1 MLYAGCAEAE
11 MLELEPLLP
20 GRHACTQGRRCRS
33 VPAVYPVT
41 AAVIARASAR
51 SRSTAHVRRWR
62 PALAGHPAERR
73 PPGRRKPLPRGG
85 EGKGFLRDIRLPARA
100 AYIAIMSQLTRTCQS
115 QVDAAPD
122 PGRVAVGPG
131 PGGLCQAARLT
142 VTVKPLADP
151 EKVRLIR
158 RSVCP
163 CCGVWVAVS
172 ACTNRCSARPQR
184 GAGAS
189 PSPLV
194 VSTWTCSCRSH
205 FRRGVLRRDLR

>member
-1 MLYAGCAEAE
+1 MSTFDLGAAYTPVVRAPSLAVCCASWPQAMLYGGCAEAE
-11 MLELEPLLP
+11 MLELELLLP

-85 EGKGFLRDIRLPARA
+85 EGKGLLRGIRLPARA

-115 QVDAAPD
+115 QVDARHRTRAGWRSGLARAVYVRR
-122 PGRVAVGPG
+122 PG
-131 PGGLCQAARLT
+131 
-142 VTVKPLADP
+142 
-151 EKVRLIR
+151 
-158 RSVCP
+158 
-163 CCGVWVAVS
+163 
-172 ACTNRCSARPQR
+172 
-184 GAGAS
+184 
-189 PSPLV
+189 
-194 VSTWTCSCRSH
+194 
-205 FRRGVLRRDLR
+205 

>member
-1 MLYAGCAEAE
+1 

-20 GRHACTQGRRCRS
+20 GRHACTPGRRCRS

-51 SRSTAHVRRWR
+51 FKSTAHVRRWR

-73 PPGRRKPLPRGG
+73 PPDRRKPLPRGG
-85 EGKGFLRDIRLPARA
+85 EGKGLLRDVRLPARA

-115 QVDAAPD
+115 RVDARHRTR
-122 PGRVAVGPG
+122 GRVAVGPG
-131 PGGLCQAARLT
+131 QGGLCQAAWLT

-158 RSVCP
+158 RSERVRPPDGDGDTMCRTDVLHMASSRPGREDCWREGHDCP
-163 CCGVWVAVS
+163 PWL
-172 ACTNRCSARPQR
+172 P
-184 GAGAS
+184 
-189 PSPLV
+189 
-194 VSTWTCSCRSH
+194 
-205 FRRGVLRRDLR
+205 